1 MTAVDP
7 PSSMSATY
15 VGDEALPPDVGRFRI
30 VRDRCDHLRGEVAS
44 DRSRA
49 RQIEKGME
57 ASCTGTDAALTTLR
71 RRHANDPV
79 VVKALAAYEEDI
91 E

>member
-1 MTAVDP
+1 
-7 PSSMSATY
+7 
-15 VGDEALPPDVGRFRI
+15 
-30 VRDRCDHLRGEVAS
+30 
-44 DRSRA
+44 
-49 RQIEKGME
+49 ME